1 MLSKNN
7 TSNIVVCQGLIE
19 LLEVCVVDMLEYQ
32 GWGSADRVL
41 NFFGR
46 RTVWM
51 NTAKP
56 WLLHAKRWRWFLPLG
71 FPVSWFPS
79 WFSSSSLAS
88 TSSPHTSRCCWCW
101 STRTPP
107 NIYPCPT
114 SAQAGSHPEKSG
126 SIPEKYLN
134 QSRPTWLPHSTT
146 WAS

>member
-56 WLLHAKRWRWFLPLG
+56 
-71 FPVSWFPS
+71 
-79 WFSSSSLAS
+79 
-88 TSSPHTSRCCWCW
+88 
-101 STRTPP
+101 
-107 NIYPCPT
+107 
-114 SAQAGSHPEKSG
+114 
-126 SIPEKYLN
+126 
-134 QSRPTWLPHSTT
+134 
-146 WAS
+146 